1 MAASAKSEGA
11 AITKM
16 ADDWEDQISKGVQF
30 SNDTFAAKYFDEQED
45 EKMLRLTEDFVAGTA
60 QRIVAKGGAGVSVN
74 YTPDQ
79 KYQKVWLR
87 KTDEARLMHFEQW
100 FEKKNK
106 GDQSLATMKLMRELY
121 PEYFER
127 RIQLI
132 DQHTHIQKKLA
143 VMKLYG
149 GPRSKDDL
157 KLLYLLENDLISQPD
172 KVAFDTTPDVKNLQR
187 GLLNYK
193 SIFYGEKGGEKGVKR
208 AVSDLNKGAKDGTWL
223 QTKFG
228 GAKPYEDNS
237 NYGSKGV
244 ADILA
249 NQPRFSKL

>member
-1 MAASAKSEGA
+1 
-11 AITKM
+11 M

-30 SNDTFAAKYFDEQED
+30 SNDTFPAKYFEEQED
-45 EKMLRLTEDFVAGTA
+45 EKLLRLKEDFIAGTA
-60 QRIVAKGGAGVSVN
+60 KRISGLGGDKVSVN

-79 KYQKVWLR
+79 KDAKVWLR

-100 FEKKNK
+100 FEHKNK
-106 GDQSLATMKLMRELY
+106 GDKSLATMKLMRELY

-149 GPRSKDDL
+149 GPRTKEDL

-172 KVAFDTTPDVKNLQR
+172 KVAFDTTPNAKNIQR

-193 SIFYGEKGGEKGVKR
+193 SIFYGEKGGEKGVIR
-208 AVSDLNKGAKDGTWL
+208 SIDNLNKWGGNGTWL
-223 QTKFG
+223 ETKFG
-228 GAKPYEDNS
+228 GTKGYEDATNS
-237 NYGSKGV
+237 YGIKG
-244 ADILA
+244 ARDILA
-249 NQPRFSKL
+249 DQPRFSKL